1 MYKYKLK
8 CVMNCHCLT
17 LMAITALASTTM
29 LLKDHRIVVCVC
41 VWSHIGSL
49 YNQFALI
56 VDPQAICLSS

>member
-1 MYKYKLK
+1 MYKYKFE
-8 CVMNCHCLT
+8 CVMNCPWLT
-17 LMAITALASTTM
+17 LMASTALASTTM
-29 LLKDHRIVVCVC
+29 LFKDHRIGVC